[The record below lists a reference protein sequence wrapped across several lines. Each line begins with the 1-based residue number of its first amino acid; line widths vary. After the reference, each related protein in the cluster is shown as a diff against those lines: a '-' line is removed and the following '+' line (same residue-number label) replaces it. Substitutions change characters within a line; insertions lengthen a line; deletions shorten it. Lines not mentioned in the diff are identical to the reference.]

1 MFEKI
6 KVWYRE
12 LPDKKKYIEFVTALL
27 SVPVL
32 LSVLLINLSNLN
44 NKKEATPTP
53 TPKEKVIIVTSSVSP
68 TSSTS
73 PFLTPTPTTIIECK
87 KEVGPVKINRPA
99 EGELVTTDKVCID
112 IGYKTGEY
120 CSVVW
125 SYRMDDSD
133 WSSFTDKEI
142 CVQNLSVGPKEL
154 EVRIKSKESDDE
166 VTLIRNFYYKSKE
179 APTQT
184 PSVSPTL

>member
-44 NKKEATPTP
+44 KKNEPMPTP
-53 TPKEKVIIVTSSVSP
+53 TPKEKVIVVTSPVNPTISVSP
-68 TSSTS
+68 T
-73 PFLTPTPTTIIECK
+73 LTPTSIPECK

-99 EGELVTTDKVCID
+99 ENELVTTDKVCID

-125 SYRMDDSD
+125 SYRMDSAD
-133 WSSFTDKEI
+133 WSGFTEKEI
-142 CVQNLSVGPKEL
+142 CIQNLTPGPKEL
-154 EVRIKSKESDDE
+154 EVRVKSSQSDDE
-166 VTLIRNFYYKSKE
+166 VTLIRNFYYKIKE
-179 APTQT
+179 APTPTYIQPT
-184 PSVSPTL
+184 VSP